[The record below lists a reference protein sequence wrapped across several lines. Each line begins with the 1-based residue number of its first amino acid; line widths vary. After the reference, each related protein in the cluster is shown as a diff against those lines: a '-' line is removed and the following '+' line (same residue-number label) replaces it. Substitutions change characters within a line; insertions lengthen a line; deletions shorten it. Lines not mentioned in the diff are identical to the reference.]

1 LERALKLPKVA
12 RLPNLNREPLVVV
25 VLGPTAS
32 GKTALA
38 LAIARH
44 FCGEI
49 VNCDSV
55 AMYREFE
62 IGTAKPTAAERAEV
76 PHHLFD
82 CVDPLADVSAGEYAR
97 QARQILREIVLRES
111 VLREAGLSEN
121 ERRRHVPIVSGG
133 TGLYLRALVEGL
145 FPGPQRSEELRN
157 KLRGRAKKRGTEYLH
172 RILRRLDPAAADR
185 IHAND
190 VPKTIR
196 AIEVCL
202 ASRRTSRRTLPRT
215 SPRTSPRN
223 MTELWQQG
231 REPLQGFR
239 ILRLGLNPEREALYA
254 RINVRAAKMFDE
266 GRIDGGLIA
275 ETERLLAKYGA
286 EARPFAA
293 LGYKQAVQFLRGE
306 LDRESAIAAAQQ
318 AHRNYAKRQITW
330 FRREPDVH
338 WLAGF
343 GDDPAVQAESIATIE
358 PQI

>member
-1 LERALKLPKVA
+1 MERALKLPG
-12 RLPNLNREPLVVV
+12 LPKPPGLDREPLVVV

-38 LAIARH
+38 LGIARR
-44 FCGEI
+44 FGGEI

-55 AMYREFE
+55 AMYREFDV
-62 IGTAKPTAAERAEV
+62 GTAKPSAAERAEV
-76 PHHLFD
+76 PHHLLD

-97 QARQILREIVLRES
+97 QARQVLREIVLRET
-111 VLREAGLSEN
+111 ALSED
-121 ERRRHVPIVSGG
+121 EQRRHLPIVSGG
-133 TGLYLRALVEGL
+133 TGLYLRALIDGL

-157 KLRGRAKKRGTEYLH
+157 KLRARAEKCGTEHLH
-172 RILRRLDPAAADR
+172 RILRRLDSSAADR
-185 IHAND
+185 IHAHD
-190 VPKTIR
+190 VPKMIR

-202 ASRRTSRRTLPRT
+202 VSRQP

-231 REPLQGFR
+231 REPLRGFR
-239 ILRLGLNPEREALYA
+239 ILRLGLNPEREGLYA
-254 RINVRAAKMFDE
+254 RINQRAAKMFDE
-266 GRIDGGLIA
+266 GLIA
-275 ETERLLAKYGA
+275 ETERLLAKYGD
-286 EARPFAA
+286 EARPLAS
-293 LGYKQAVQFLRGE
+293 LGYKQAMQFLRGR

-343 GDDPAVQAESIATIE
+343 GDDPAIQGEGIAIVE
-358 PQI
+358 RNI

>member
-1 LERALKLPKVA
+1 MERALRLPKL
-12 RLPNLNREPLVVV
+12 RKSPKLDREPLVVV

-38 LAIARH
+38 LGIARR

-62 IGTAKPTAAERAEV
+62 IGTAKPSAAERAEV

-82 CVDPLADVSAGEYAR
+82 CVDPLSDVTAGEYAR
-97 QARQILREIVLRES
+97 QARQALREIVLRETD
-111 VLREAGLSEN
+111 LSEN
-121 ERRRHVPIVSGG
+121 EQRRHLPIVSGG

-157 KLRGRAKKRGTEYLH
+157 KLRGRAEERGTEHLH
-172 RILRRLDPAAADR
+172 RILRRLDAAAAKR
-185 IHAND
+185 IHAHD
-190 VPKTIR
+190 VPKVIR

-202 ASRRTSRRTLPRT
+202 ASRRPYRRT
-215 SPRTSPRN
+215 
-223 MTELWQQG
+223 MTELWRQG
-231 REPLQGFR
+231 REPLRGFR

-254 RINVRAAKMFDE
+254 RINRRAAKMFDQ
-266 GRIDGGLIA
+266 GLIA
-275 ETERLLAKYGA
+275 ETERLLAEYGDQ
-286 EARPFAA
+286 ARPLAS
-293 LGYKQAVQFLRGE
+293 LGYKQAAQFLRGE
-306 LDRESAIAAAQQ
+306 LDRESALAAAQQ

-343 GDDPAVQAESIATIE
+343 GDDTAIQAEGMAIVE
-358 PQI
+358 RNL

>member
-1 LERALKLPKVA
+1 LERALKLPG
-12 RLPNLNREPLVVV
+12 LPKPPGLDREPLVVV

-38 LAIARH
+38 LGIARR
-44 FCGEI
+44 FGGEI

-55 AMYREFE
+55 AMYREFDV
-62 IGTAKPTAAERAEV
+62 GTAKPSAAERAEV
-76 PHHLFD
+76 PHHLLD

-97 QARQILREIVLRES
+97 QARQILREIVLRET
-111 VLREAGLSEN
+111 ALSED
-121 ERRRHVPIVSGG
+121 EQRGRLPIVSGG
-133 TGLYLRALVEGL
+133 TGLYLRALLEGL

-157 KLRGRAKKRGTEYLH
+157 KLRARAEKCGTEHLH
-172 RILRRLDPAAADR
+172 RILRRLDSSAADR
-185 IHAND
+185 IHAHD
-190 VPKTIR
+190 VPKMIR

-202 ASRRTSRRTLPRT
+202 VSRRASPRT

-231 REPLQGFR
+231 REPLRGFR
-239 ILRLGLNPEREALYA
+239 ILRLGLNPEREGLYA
-254 RINVRAAKMFDE
+254 RINQRAAKMFDE
-266 GRIDGGLIA
+266 GLIA
-275 ETERLLAKYGA
+275 ETERLLAKYGD
-286 EARPFAA
+286 EARPLAS
-293 LGYKQAVQFLRGE
+293 LGYKQAMQFLRGR

-343 GDDPAVQAESIATIE
+343 GDDPAIEAEGIAIVE
-358 PQI
+358 RNI